1 MISIISK
8 GTGTDSDGNSIEL
21 VSVTMTIE
29 YSGEGL
35 ARCLM
40 AKDKRY
46 VSEKREIF
54 NNINSK
60 VPLQSIYLMY
70 APRYAAISNGKKDVI
85 EIDNKAN
92 VETNIFVIK
101 QELAEAMP
109 SDYLNATAPKVEVTI
124 IENPAD
130 AVLTANTK
138 AKVKLRTNLHSAISD
153 INSTAQLYLKMIY
166 KNASNGAFVADNT
179 ITQKI
184 LQLRAADGRV
194 LNDNIAINDKIYH
207 VTIKISKINN
217 DGTITQ
223 ITEMSGTKVD

>member
-1 MISIISK
+1 MLFRS
-8 GTGTDSDGNSIEL
+8 
-21 VSVTMTIE
+21 
-29 YSGEGL
+29 
-35 ARCLM
+35 
-40 AKDKRY
+40 
-46 VSEKREIF
+46 
-54 NNINSK
+54 
-60 VPLQSIYLMY
+60 
-70 APRYAAISNGKKDVI
+70 
-85 EIDNKAN
+85 
-92 VETNIFVIK
+92 ETNIFVIK

-223 ITEMSGTKVD
+223 NTEMSGTKID